1 MLCNGKETIDGS
13 KTAGNNSYPQFEKAL
28 LAMETLVDL
37 DVFLAKIGEV
47 NIYGKGCLV
56 QLLN

>member
-13 KTAGNNSYPQFEKAL
+13 KTAGNNNYPQFGKAL

-37 DVFLAKIGEV
+37 DVILANVDEV
-47 NIYGKGCLV
+47 NIYGKGRLV